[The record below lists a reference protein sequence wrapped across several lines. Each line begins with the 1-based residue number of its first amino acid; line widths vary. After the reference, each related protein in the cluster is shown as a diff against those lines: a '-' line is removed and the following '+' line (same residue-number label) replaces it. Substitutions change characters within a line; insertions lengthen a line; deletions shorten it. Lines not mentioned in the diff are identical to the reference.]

1 MACCARCCSNR
12 PLNWF
17 PCGRSHMFYRTF
29 YRPPIR
35 IKPCFIAIKQWRL
48 EADRRPRFCDGC
60 EETVATDRSSASAS
74 FDSSPIDRYP
84 IGCLANL
91 PTIDCFDHPTPSGGD
106 HVHCLGDSNEK
117 TRTEVKVL
125 QKQQNPYRDTL
136 KTSRNTFKRRERP
149 QIYRRSGQFAFAL
162 QPALWTKF

>member
-1 MACCARCCSNR
+1 
-12 PLNWF
+12 
-17 PCGRSHMFYRTF
+17 MFYRTF

-84 IGCLANL
+84 IGRLANL
-91 PTIDCFDHPTPSGGD
+91 PTIALIIQHHLVVIMFTVQVIPMRKHG
-106 HVHCLGDSNEK
+106 
-117 TRTEVKVL
+117 
-125 QKQQNPYRDTL
+125 QK
-136 KTSRNTFKRRERP
+136 
-149 QIYRRSGQFAFAL
+149 
-162 QPALWTKF
+162 